1 MATIFTRKNKS
12 GKVGYYGNIT
22 INGKRCRRYLGNSK
36 KVAELELSKL
46 EYNLRF
52 NAFPNKK
59 VSKSSRSI
67 QQASI
72 SFLKDAELKG
82 IGRGQINVLK
92 GKLTALVDFLSGIN
106 KLYLSDISMNEANE
120 YIVSRTKFRLA
131 NKYNSVSDDYFPKL
145 KSATLNKDIQILKRF
160 FSYCI
165 DMEWI
170 DRNPFRAIKPFRVK
184 PNGQRYHFTS
194 EQLDSI
200 MENAGKFYD
209 FYYLLLHTGIR
220 CTDAFKLKPEHFDGK
235 YLKMQMNKTG
245 DFLHVPIP
253 EHVLDVLQPRMGLCT
268 LFAPLK
274 SDRQRRNCVKNIQR
288 LFEPD
293 FVRKNNINLHTF
305 RHTYAHN
312 MLNKGVPKEVLQTLL
327 GHRSIKTTEI
337 YANWVRKE
345 ELERWV

>member
-1 MATIFTRKNKS
+1 MASITKKVNKQ
-12 GKVGYYGNIT
+12 GITKYYSDVNI
-22 INGKRCRRYLGNSK
+22 NKRRVRCYLGLSLPTAK
-36 KVAELELSKL
+36 LELKKL
-46 EYNLRF
+46 EYELLF
-52 NAFPNKK
+52 
-59 VSKSSRSI
+59 SKEPTKDVHSKLKP
-67 QQASI
+67 ATL
-72 SFLKDAELKG
+72 SFLSSLESSGVSTLHLKS
-82 IGRGQINVLK
+82 IK
-92 GKLTALVDFLSGIN
+92 GKTRAFLTYCESSSLFNIA
-106 KLYLSDISMNEANE
+106 DITPDIANQF
-120 YIVSRTKFRLA
+120 IRSRTKQRVS
-131 NKYNSVSDDYFPKL
+131 NKYYSNFDDYVPKL
-145 KSATLNKDIQILKRF
+145 TPTTLNKDIQTMKRMYNYF
-160 FSYCI
+160 I
-165 DMEWI
+165 DMEWT
-170 DRNPFRAIKPFRVK
+170 DSNPFRAVRKFK
-184 PNGQRYHFTS
+184 SESKQRYHFTPD
-194 EQLDSI
+194 QLELI
-200 MENAGKFYD
+200 MAQAGRFYD

-220 CTDAFKLKPEHFDGK
+220 STDAFKLKPEHFEGR
-235 YLKMQMNKTG
+235 YLKVQMNKTG